1 MSRWPLHKGW
11 FWERAPFFRILVP
24 FAAGI
29 FCYELSSKISLSIIC
44 GILAVAA
51 IVYVLMQLLNRNK
64 RILSFALLNI
74 VFLCAGYAVCHI
86 NDIRNSDTW
95 YGNNNRPE
103 TTALVR
109 ITDMPAEK
117 ESTWKLNV
125 EVVRMMKAGNPIPAT
140 GKGFVYLYK
149 DVMPMMLHK
158 GDSIWVPGNWTQIQN
173 AGNPYEFDYAAYC
186 RHNNIYCQQFCSGKD
201 VRLYSTNDPAATPAI
216 DRLHDWCTAQ
226 LDLYV
231 TNSKA
236 RGLIQAML
244 LGDEYNLD
252 ADIRQSF
259 SDTGIVHVIAISG
272 GNVMIFFAFIS
283 ALLWWMKDRKYL
295 WVKYLIAL
303 PLVWFYVVMA
313 GSSPSAI
320 RAAIMFSLLAFGVL
334 FQKNN
339 NSLNQLFAT
348 AFLLL
353 CAQPMWLYSA
363 GFQLSFVAVLSIIIF
378 YSPIYKLIARPEY
391 WIARKVWQATAASLA
406 AEILVAPIVI
416 YYFHNFPV
424 FFLVAN
430 VLAFAFMEVVLLAGI
445 AIILLSFIPALA
457 HIIGAITIR
466 LVAIFGKLIGV
477 LQYFNPSSFRSLSIS
492 AWELTLVYITI
503 SGITFFILRK
513 GKPTLFVGL
522 SALCLFLLS
531 SCFGEWNNLHQQHL
545 VVYNAGRG
553 NHIERIDGKY
563 YRVLHTDTAVA
574 KKIAYATTPA
584 HIQWQVE
591 RAAQTNKNELQLVG
605 SKKVLLLSAPV
616 TGNNPF
622 PVDDI
627 VINYTGAVDLK
638 KIMAVFSPEH
648 IVIGNNYSRQQIESI
663 VKSSG
668 GMHAP
673 LHIIAWDGAFVV
685 DGL

>member
-1 MSRWPLHKGW
+1 MNRWPLHKAW

-29 FCYELSSKISLSIIC
+29 FCYELSSEVSVTIV
-44 GILAVAA
+44 GIALLAAA
-51 IVYVLMQLLNRNK
+51 IIYLALHLANK
-64 RILSFALLNI
+64 NKNLISFALINLI
-74 VFLCAGYAVCHI
+74 FVCSGYMLCHI
-86 NDIRNSDTW
+86 DDIRNNDAW

-103 TTALVR
+103 ATALVR

-117 ESTWKLNV
+117 ENTWKLNV
-125 EVVRMMKAGNPIPAT
+125 EVVSMMKAGKPIPAA
-140 GKGFVYLYK
+140 GKGFIYLYK

-158 GDSIWVPGNWTQIQN
+158 GDSIWVPGNWRPIQN

-186 RHNNIYCQQFCSGKD
+186 RHNNIYGQQFCSSQE
-201 VRLYSTNDPAATPAI
+201 VRLYSANDPAATSAI
-216 DRLHDWCTAQ
+216 DRLHNWCTEQ

-244 LGDEYNLD
+244 LGDEVNLD
-252 ADIRQSF
+252 EDTRQSF
-259 SDTGIVHVIAISG
+259 AETGIVHVIAISG
-272 GNVMIFFAFIS
+272 GNVMIFFTFIS
-283 ALLWWMKDRKYL
+283 ALLWWMKDRKHL

-320 RAAIMFSLLAFGVL
+320 RAAIMFSLLAFGIM

-353 CAQPMWLYSA
+353 CAQPSWLYSA

-378 YSPIYKLIARPEY
+378 YTPIYKLIPRPKY
-391 WIARKVWQATAASLA
+391 WVSHRVWQAIAASLA

-445 AIILLSFIPALA
+445 AIILLSFIPVLA

-466 LVAIFGKLIGV
+466 LVVIFGKLIGM
-477 LQYFNPSSFRSLSIS
+477 LQYFNPPSFRSLSLS
-492 AWELTLVYITI
+492 AWELLLLYIAI
-503 SGITFFILRK
+503 SGIAFFILRK
-513 GKPTLFVGL
+513 QKPALFAGL
-522 SALCLFLLS
+522 GALCLFLLS
-531 SCFGEWNNLHQQHL
+531 SCFGEWANLHQQHL
-545 VVYNAGRG
+545 VVYNAGKG

-563 YRVLHTDTAVA
+563 CRVLHTDTAAA

-584 HIQWQVE
+584 HIQWQAE
-591 RAAQTNKNELQLVG
+591 RAAQTNKNEIQLVG
-605 SKKVLLLSAPV
+605 SKKVLLLNAPV
-616 TGNNPF
+616 TGSIAF
-622 PVDDI
+622 PVDDVI
-627 VINYTGAVDLK
+627 INYTGAVDLK
-638 KIMAVFSPEH
+638 KLMDVFSPEH

-663 VKSSG
+663 VKASTG
-668 GMHAP
+668 THAP